1 MSSPHI
7 LWTDKPL
14 ASGQRETSPAQS
26 GADPDEG
33 QLERLFLKGGL
44 RDWFM
49 DEIDTAVRIET
60 GRPLSLYLTVLLNA
74 AIQDALEQTYKDLE
88 STDRLTREEMAVLF
102 RMVKESNR

>member
-1 MSSPHI
+1 MSTPHI

-14 ASGQRETSPAQS
+14 ASGHGETSPAQS

-49 DEIDTAVRIET
+49 EEIDTAVRIET
-60 GRPLSLYLTVLLNA
+60 GNPLPMYLEQLLTA
-74 AIQDALEQTYKDLE
+74 AIDQAVQRAYGHIAYA
-88 STDRLTREEMAVLF
+88 DRLTAEEMAVLF